1 MNDLVLIK
9 NILLRLGYEGGVL
22 MKRFWMTADPISVE
36 DCINQVIRP
45 EAGAISTFIGIAREF
60 TSGKRTLHLEY
71 EAYVPMA
78 VRQLER
84 IGEEISDKWPDAQ
97 TSIAH
102 RVGRLEIS
110 EVAVAIAV
118 SSPHRDQA
126 FKASRYAIE
135 RIKEIV
141 PIWKKEH
148 WEDGTAWIGDQNET
162 ISYVANE
169 EGRND

>member
-1 MNDLVLIK
+1 
-9 NILLRLGYEGGVL
+9 
-22 MKRFWMTADPISVE
+22 MKRFWITEHPISIE
-36 DCINQVIRP
+36 DCMNQVIRP

-60 TSGKRTLHLEY
+60 TRGKRTLHLEY

-78 VRQLER
+78 VKQLES
-84 IGEEISDKWPDAQ
+84 IGEEISNKWPDARA
-97 TSIAH
+97 SIAH
-102 RVGRLEIS
+102 RIGKLEIS

-148 WEDGTAWIGDQNET
+148 WEDGTEWIGDQKEKT
-162 ISYVANE
+162 SYVASE
-169 EGRND
+169 EGRDD

>member
-1 MNDLVLIK
+1 MERYWI
-9 NILLRLGYEGGVL
+9 
-22 MKRFWMTADPISVE
+22 TPQPISIDE
-36 DCINQVIRP
+36 CINKVVRP

-60 TSGKRTLHLEY
+60 TRGKRTLYLEY
-71 EAYVPMA
+71 EAYIPMA
-78 VRQLER
+78 VKQLER
-84 IGEEISDKWPDAQ
+84 IGDEIGTKWPD
-97 TSIAH
+97 TLVSIAH
-102 RVGRLEIS
+102 RTGRLNIS

-148 WEDGTAWIGDQNET
+148 WEDGTKWIGDQKET
-162 ISYVANE
+162 ISYVENNKSAK
-169 EGRND
+169 EGESD